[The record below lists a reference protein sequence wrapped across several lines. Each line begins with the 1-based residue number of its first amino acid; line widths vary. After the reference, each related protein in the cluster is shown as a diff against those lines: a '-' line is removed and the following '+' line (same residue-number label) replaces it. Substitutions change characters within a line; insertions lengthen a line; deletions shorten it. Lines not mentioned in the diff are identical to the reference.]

1 MTVRDLIAHL
11 ENLGNLDAEVK
22 IVCHIKPTEVSSI
35 QLFGE
40 TVLIEILGELSPPL
54 VK

>member
-1 MTVRDLIAHL
+1 MTGRKLIEHIQ
-11 ENLGNLDAEVK
+11 NLGNLDAEVK
-22 IVCHIKPTEVSSI
+22 LVVHIKPTEVSSI

-40 TVLIEILGELSPPL
+40 TILIEILGELNSSP